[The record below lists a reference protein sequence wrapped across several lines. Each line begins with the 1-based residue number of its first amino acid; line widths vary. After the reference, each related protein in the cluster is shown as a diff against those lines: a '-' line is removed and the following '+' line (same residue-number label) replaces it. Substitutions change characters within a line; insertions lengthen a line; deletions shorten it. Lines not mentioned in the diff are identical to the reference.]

1 MCTHWPERDLLCKPK
16 SLVKQ
21 KHSRTYLLPRSSMQ
35 STLVSCC
42 QSIYFLLSSV
52 LDTPGYPSESIVDT
66 ITNYCSKR
74 RLAVSVVCIFDSL
87 ALKYIFSG
95 QAILH
100 IIILILRR
108 LDKNIYQGNDIRKNQ
123 YQCMFYHWQSMF
135 NRGGARFCIFE

>member
-1 MCTHWPERDLLCKPK
+1 MICVYTLTRTRSTELCKPI

-52 LDTPGYPSESIVDT
+52 LVTPGYPSESIVDT
-66 ITNYCSKR
+66 IISYCSKR

-87 ALKYIFSG
+87 DHVDKFTEIHIFRPGYFTYYYSYFKVV
-95 QAILH
+95 
-100 IIILILRR
+100 R
-108 LDKNIYQGNDIRKNQ
+108 
-123 YQCMFYHWQSMF
+123 
-135 NRGGARFCIFE
+135 